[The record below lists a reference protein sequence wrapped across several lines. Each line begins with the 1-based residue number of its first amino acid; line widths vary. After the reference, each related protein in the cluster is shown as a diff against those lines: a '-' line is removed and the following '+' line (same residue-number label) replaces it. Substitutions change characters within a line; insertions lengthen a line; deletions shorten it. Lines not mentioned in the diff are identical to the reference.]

1 VKRSF
6 ALRKEAAKTNRMTWS
21 PAAQL
26 QIGDWSVDPV
36 GGLISQGD
44 STVQLE
50 ARTLR
55 LLLYLAGK
63 PGEVVSIDELLDE
76 VWPGVTVTPD
86 SVYQA
91 VASLRR
97 QLGDDPKR
105 PRYIANV
112 PRLGY
117 RMVAK
122 IGAPLDKAAAS
133 RKPRRIAWIALP
145 VVLLGLVGAIVAWGP
160 MRAAPPSAV
169 AALQAAKVGVLP
181 FLDMTDAMDQE
192 VFTDNLTEDIIDR
205 LSRTEGLSTPGPRSS
220 FALKGQGLT
229 ATDAARKLG
238 VDFMLDGSVR
248 KAGRTNQFT
257 VRLVRGDTGFV
268 IWSKT
273 YDAPASG
280 LGEVQLDV
288 AREVARMVR
297 AARGA

>member
-1 VKRSF
+1 MS
-6 ALRKEAAKTNRMTWS
+6 TY
-21 PAAQL
+21 PAEQI
-26 QIGDWSVDPV
+26 QIGDWRVDPAA
-36 GGLISQGD
+36 GLISRGD
-44 STVQLE
+44 DIVQLE

-55 LLLYLAGK
+55 LLLYLAKK
-63 PGEVVSIDELLDE
+63 PGQVVSIDELLDE

-122 IGAPLDKAAAS
+122 VGAQEAEGAQR
-133 RKPRRIAWIALP
+133 RKPRDIAWIALP
-145 VVLLGLVGAIVAWGP
+145 VALLGLVAITVAWGP
-160 MRAAPPSAV
+160 MRVAAPSV
-169 AALQAAKVGVLP
+169 AAAPVAIKVGVLP

-220 FALKGQGLT
+220 FALKGQGLS
-229 ATDAARKLG
+229 AADAARKLG
-238 VDFMLDGSVR
+238 VDLVVDGSVR
-248 KAGRTNQFT
+248 KVGETNRFT
-257 VRLVRGDTGFV
+257 VRLLRADTGFV
-268 IWSKT
+268 IWSGS
-273 YDAPASG
+273 YDATAAS
-280 LGEVQLDV
+280 LDDVQLEIARKV
-288 AREVARMVR
+288 ALAAREPVP
-297 AARGA
+297 GT